1 MESYKNTSLSLIPMT
16 KAETIMN
23 IATKRGFFFP
33 TAEIYNAKA
42 GFWTYGHLGSSM
54 KKRWENLWRH
64 YFLDLHDNYFEI
76 EGSNILPKEVFE
88 SSGHLKNFNDPLTEC
103 KKCKFRFRADELIED
118 ELDKKVD
125 GMKESDMDILIKT
138 NKLKCPK
145 CGGELDNV
153 RRFNMMFDVK
163 IGAIGEDIAYLSPE
177 TAQNPFISF
186 KREFLAL
193 RERLPLGL
201 AVIGKAFRNE
211 ISPRQGFF
219 RLREF
224 TQAELQIFFDKDE
237 INKADIEKDYNL
249 IIKFA
254 KDKKEKEVETSKLD
268 IEKFYVYHMIK
279 IQKFYLEILKI
290 PKEKF
295 RFRELDEKERAFY
308 NKIHFDIELDLETLK
323 GWKEVAGLHYRGDH
337 DLKGHQEGSK
347 EKLEVTVN
355 GKKVLPHVLELSFGV
370 DRNIWALLDLF
381 FKEEKERTLFEFPA
395 ELAPLDLSVNPLVNK
410 DGIDEEGR
418 EVYERLRKS
427 FKVFYDDSGSI
438 GRRYRR
444 ADEVGIKANV
454 TIDHQTMED
463 HTITLR
469 DRDSMKQIRIDL
481 QFMEERIQ
489 RFLNGEEL
497 EELGEL
503 IK

>member
-1 MESYKNTSLSLIPMT
+1 
-16 KAETIMN
+16 
-23 IATKRGFFFP
+23 
-33 TAEIYNAKA
+33 
-42 GFWTYGHLGSSM
+42 
-54 KKRWENLWRH
+54 
-64 YFLDLHDNYFEI
+64 
-76 EGSNILPKEVFE
+76 
-88 SSGHLKNFNDPLTEC
+88 
-103 KKCKFRFRADELIED
+103 
-118 ELDKKVD
+118 
-125 GMKESDMDILIKT
+125 
-138 NKLKCPK
+138 
-145 CGGELDNV
+145 
-153 RRFNMMFDVK
+153 
-163 IGAIGEDIAYLSPE
+163 
-177 TAQNPFISF
+177 
-186 KREFLAL
+186 
-193 RERLPLGL
+193 
-201 AVIGKAFRNE
+201 
-211 ISPRQGFF
+211 
-219 RLREF
+219 
-224 TQAELQIFFDKDE
+224 
-237 INKADIEKDYNL
+237 
-249 IIKFA
+249 
-254 KDKKEKEVETSKLD
+254 
-268 IEKFYVYHMIK
+268 
-279 IQKFYLEILKI
+279 
-290 PKEKF
+290 
-295 RFRELDEKERAFY
+295 
-308 NKIHFDIELDLETLK
+308 DLETLK

-497 EELGEL
+497 EELGEV